1 VTATASNS
9 VIASRTEFDDA
20 SFCIYLRLL
29 TLQGSEQEETKVE
42 PDHSAAATSSAVTL
56 TPAAMS
62 ALTAVANGNGLQ
74 RVCTSNCKAKAAAQ
88 KHPAL
93 EVPPCSV
100 CLAAAAAGSSAV
112 PAATTTAASS
122 STSSPGGTPS
132 VLQRM
137 NRRRQGLIRRQSV
150 SKPHLWPHVLTSPV
164 SSFGSNPSPI
174 GVSLAGAVN
183 AVIAAQP
190 SRSKRGSAGA
200 SLQGV
205 REATPSEE
213 RGSLNAGEP
222 EYSSVIRRVD

>member
-1 VTATASNS
+1 VSPHTE
-9 VIASRTEFDDA
+9 RT
-20 SFCIYLRLL
+20 YLCSL
-29 TLQGSEQEETKVE
+29 TQQGPEQEETKVE
-42 PDHSAAATSSAVTL
+42 PDRSAAASTSAVTL

-62 ALTAVANGNGLQ
+62 ALTAVAAAKGNGLQ
-74 RVCTSNCKAKAAAQ
+74 RVCTSNCKAKAAAH

-112 PAATTTAASS
+112 PAASTTAASS
-122 STSSPGGTPS
+122 SSSSPGGTPS

-150 SKPHLWPHVLTSPV
+150 SKPHLWPHVLTSPA
-164 SSFGSNPSPI
+164 SSFGSNPSTPS

-190 SRSKRGSAGA
+190 SRSKQRSAGA

-213 RGSLNAGEP
+213 RGSLNAGEQSP
-222 EYSSVIRRVD
+222 EYSSVVRKID